1 MPLSFPSVD
10 KGCDH
15 SLKRAYIGGKWDP
28 ILRAGKMRESQLE
41 KELKQAEEVYD
52 GLVQTRGSLGTM
64 LAETIRKGKNLEEFG
79 RHLRDLPQ
87 LIWQADLRRT
97 ELKHEL
103 LDRQARQAE
112 DEYRRAA
119 EEVSKAARTLEQARR
134 AYIKAEET
142 AKRSGL
148 EASRLAELRDKEA
161 KHLQELLRVPVD
173 VQRSQ
178 VEHQRGEQDA
188 QREETRGEGQGTQKH
203 WQQGEERAH
212 DPSQAHDGNVR
223 ATSEASI
230 AGEDANRRSAK

>member
-1 MPLSFPSVD
+1 
-10 KGCDH
+10 
-15 SLKRAYIGGKWDP
+15 
-28 ILRAGKMRESQLE
+28 MRESQLE
-41 KELKQAEEVYD
+41 KELEQAEEVYD
-52 GLVQTRGSLGTM
+52 GLVQTRRSLGTM
-64 LAETIRKGKNLEEFG
+64 LAETIRKGKDLKEFG

-103 LDRQARQAE
+103 LDRRARQAE

-134 AYIKAEET
+134 AYIKAKET

-148 EASRLAELRDKEA
+148 ETRRLAELRDKEA
-161 KHLQELLRVPVD
+161 KHLQELRRVPQD
-173 VQRSQ
+173 AQCYQ
-178 VEHQRGEQDA
+178 GEHQRGEQGGE
-188 QREETRGEGQGTQKH
+188 QEEMRGGGQGAQKH
-203 WQQGEERAH
+203 WQRGEERAH

-223 ATSEASI
+223 ATSGASI